1 MDPSALLSLAA
12 LCAPLVAPSTA
23 YALMRVESG
32 FNPYAIGVVGTSLQR
47 QPRTYAEA
55 LATARHLHALGYNY
69 SVGLAQINQR
79 NFPRLGLTS
88 ETAFDPCRNLQA
100 MQRVLGECMN
110 RSRLSGAPQRE
121 LRDALSC
128 YYSGDFHT
136 GYRDGYVRRVAA
148 AVPPPDF
155 RRDAGHVAPL
165 TTNP

>member
-1 MDPSALLSLAA
+1 MDAATLLGLMT

-32 FNPYAIGVVGTSLQR
+32 INPYAIGVVGASLQR

-55 LATARHLHALGYNY
+55 LATARRLQSLGYDY

-79 NFPRLGLTS
+79 NFARLGLTT
-88 ETAFDPCRNLQA
+88 ETAFDPCHNLQA

-110 RSRLSGAPQRE
+110 RSPQWGAPQHA

-136 GYRDGYVRRVAA
+136 GYRDGYVRRVVAS
-148 AVPPPDF
+148 VPPPTS
-155 RRDAGHVAPL
+155 AATQATSP
-165 TTNP
+165 P